1 LAKEK
6 VKDILVNHQPTPL
19 SDSVAGDLR
28 RFVTE
33 VEKEWG
39 VEPTNPDFDPA
50 SLVTDA

>member
-1 LAKEK
+1 
-6 VKDILVNHQPTPL
+6 
-19 SDSVAGDLR
+19 
-28 RFVTE
+28 VTE

>member
-1 LAKEK
+1 
-6 VKDILVNHQPTPL
+6 
-19 SDSVAGDLR
+19 VAGDLR

-50 SLVTDA
+50 SLVADA